1 MTDLNKSQRSKPTVH
16 FDPDEYMH
24 YLDGMD
30 VTDEQATEILR
41 TLWDIMVQFV
51 DLGFTVNG
59 TAESTLNDKGHSA
72 AKLDSKIAQ
81 TQNTKGRT
89 S

>member
-1 MTDLNKSQRSKPTVH
+1 MQRGKPTVH
-16 FDPDEYMH
+16 FDPTEYMH
-24 YLDGMD
+24 YLEGMD

-51 DLGFTVNG
+51 DLGFDVNTG
-59 TAESTLNDKGHSA
+59 AERNSQSV
-72 AKLDSKIAQ
+72 AKLDSETPK
-81 TQNTKGRT
+81 TQNKKGHR